1 MVGGAQPDFC
11 RVDVK
16 GNKLYYR
23 EGEIHAFNV
32 RDLSHFKTNLRGD
45 IVAFTPSGKDAM
57 QFSVPAKKLAPF
69 LPDASLQNFW
79 VNKPGL
85 ELSDWHNTNDPK
97 INGKPVAFLEPHEIC
112 RSADIAPND
121 ETVVFGAS
129 WTINCFNTEGILLW
143 ETDVQGEVWA
153 VNISGNGRCV
163 AAALDNGLINWYSMA
178 DGKLLL
184 SLYAHPD
191 NKRWV
196 LWTPSG
202 YYDCAPGAEDLI
214 GWHLNNGPDHEAYF
228 FPASKFRDRFF
239 RPDIIENIL
248 VTYDEQQAISMANAA
263 ANHVVA
269 QTTLRQ
275 SLPPVVRIIA
285 PAHGEEVNSTT
296 ITLKYSATSPNG
308 EPVTAVKTLV
318 DGRPVESQRGFKPT
332 GNTHEITL
340 TIPQHDATLS
350 VMAQNT
356 HGWSEAATVSLKW
369 KGAAQ
374 TDLLKPTLYLLA
386 IGVSQYAD
394 PHLKL
399 ELAAKDARDF
409 ASTMQLQKG
418 GLYKEVVTQVLTDG
432 QASRVNIIKGLKWL
446 RTNTTSRDVAMLFM
460 AGHGI
465 NDNAGTFYFLPA
477 EADVEEIEAT
487 CLMFAEIQ
495 NTVATVPGKIVVFA
509 DACHSGNIMGGRR
522 AADMNGLVNEL
533 VSAENGGVVFT
544 SSTGKQYSL
553 EKAEWGNGAFTKA
566 LIEGMNGK
574 ADLFGKGTIT
584 VKTLDA
590 WVADR
595 VKQLTAGQQSP
606 TAIIPNGI
614 QDFPVG
620 VVK

>member
-1 MVGGAQPDFC
+1 MVGGMQPDFC
-11 RVDVK
+11 RLDSK
-16 GNKLYYR
+16 GHKLYYR
-23 EGEIHAFNV
+23 EGEIQAFNV
-32 RDLSHFKTNLRGD
+32 RDLSHFKTNLTGD
-45 IVAFTPSGKDAM
+45 IVAFTSWGKDAM
-57 QFSVPAKKLAPF
+57 QFSVPAKKLASF
-69 LPDASLQNFW
+69 LPDASLQNFR
-79 VNKPGL
+79 VNQPGL
-85 ELSDWHNTNDPK
+85 ALSDWQNTNDPK
-97 INGKPVAFLEPHEIC
+97 INGKPVAFLEPDELC
-112 RSADIAPND
+112 RSADIAPAG
-121 ETVVFGAS
+121 ERVVFGAS
-129 WTINCFNTEGILLW
+129 WTINCVNTEGILLW
-143 ETDVQGEVWA
+143 EADVQGEAWA

-191 NKRWV
+191 NRRWV

-248 VTYDEQQAISMANAA
+248 VTYDEQQAISLANAA
-263 ANHVVA
+263 ANRVVA

-318 DGRPVESQRGFKPT
+318 NGRPVESQRGFKPT

-340 TIPQHDATLS
+340 TIPPHDATLS

-369 KGAAQ
+369 KGATQ

-446 RTNTTSRDVAMLFM
+446 RTNTTSRDVAILFM

-595 VKQLTAGQQSP
+595 VKQLTAGRQSP

-620 VVK
+620 VVR